1 MLKLPSQV
9 RLELKVIPQQRES
22 PRRHDNKVIAR
33 RDKLR
38 LGAAASGTMKPGSPK
53 FFHRNFKKVLTRF
66 RPSW

>member
-33 RDKLR
+33 RRTKITRGDIRK
-38 LGAAASGTMKPGSPK
+38 TVKPEAQ
-53 FFHRNFKKVLTRF
+53 FF
-66 RPSW
+66 